1 MEKKIKFS
9 KSENSELFESLEK
22 ELNNENSTS
31 DLNLL
36 KSIVGKG
43 LSGPSACDPKQGV
56 HYADSVY
63 VRG

>member
-1 MEKKIKFS
+1 MKKKIKFS
-9 KSENSELFESLEK
+9 KSENSKLFKSLEN
-22 ELNNENSTS
+22 ELGNEKNGS

-43 LSGPSACDPKQGV
+43 FDSLVDCDPAQGV